1 MSGVRALA
9 AFLILTA
16 WMVSAPSGAGAA
28 AAVRTETQSAPGA
41 CDRDFGPQPEGVW
54 LGQLIHGLCQRGDGD
69 ALLSAYLLTL
79 PSFGMEGE
87 PDHRL
92 LARAYNLGKSSNAL
106 LWTVALAEDCQ
117 PIGTAYLG
125 FARDADAARKLV
137 QADPDNAMAWL
148 ALAYNDARMASVDGA
163 HAALVRAA
171 RAPRVHD
178 YTFDVLKLATAASG
192 ELPIPEAARSNGHG
206 VFFPPEVLRWT
217 LIQSVPGLSQ
227 RLGVWVKE
235 GCGAADVQGSSA
247 ERSAACAA
255 VKIQLQR
262 GDSAWTLSEDPVAR
276 AALEADLKQ
285 RPVGVSNGD
294 GSADVAYAQAIIGAI
309 GESRSEKEVYTRLAA
324 RLRTQQ
330 GQP

>member
-1 MSGVRALA
+1 MSPSGV
-9 AFLILTA
+9 F
-16 WMVSAPSGAGAA
+16 S
-28 AAVRTETQSAPGA
+28 
-41 CDRDFGPQPEGVW
+41 RDFGKQPEGIW
-54 LGQLIHGLCQRGDGD
+54 LGQLIYGLCQRGDGD

-117 PIGTAYLG
+117 PIGTACMG

-137 QADPDNAMAWL
+137 HADPDNAMAWL
-148 ALAYNDARMASVDGA
+148 ALAYNDARMASVDDA
-163 HAALVRAA
+163 NAAMIRAA

-178 YTFDVLKLATAASG
+178 YTFDVLKLAAAASG

-217 LIQSVPGLSQ
+217 LIQTVPALSQ
-227 RLGVWVKE
+227 RLGEWVKE
-235 GCGAADVQGSSA
+235 GCGAADLGVSST
-247 ERSAACAA
+247 ERSAQCAA
-255 VKIQLQR
+255 VKVQLQR
-262 GDSAWTLSEDPVAR
+262 GDSALTLSEDPAAR
-276 AALEADLKQ
+276 AALQADMKQ
-285 RPVGVSNGD
+285 RPVGVSNSD
-294 GSADVAYAQAIIGAI
+294 GSADVAYAQSIMVAIS
-309 GESRSEKEVYTRLAA
+309 ESSSEKDLYSSLAA
-324 RLRTQQ
+324 RLRTKQ